1 MAASTD
7 LRNSFS
13 ETGSSPSASRCAFIT
28 VRRYFVTVTPGT
40 ETGYWNAMKRPM
52 RARSS
57 GSASV
62 TSSPLKT
69 IWPSVTS
76 SDGCP
81 MIALASV
88 DLPDPFGPIRAW
100 ISPLPTERSTPFRIS
115 LSSALTCRLLISR
128 SDIGLREISKKG
140 GRSLAGLHHGQ
151 RGGAGRRDGQRVR
164 TARELDELGQRRAL
178 KRGDDPALHAH
189 PQELRGAGLGAG
201 ALVRT
206 GHPARGRRREALHR
220 RDRALELQHHLVH
233 S

>member
-1 MAASTD
+1 M
-7 LRNSFS
+7 
-13 ETGSSPSASRCAFIT
+13 T

-40 ETGYWNAMKRPM
+40 ATGYWNAMKSPM

-69 IWPSVTS
+69 IWPSVIS

-128 SDIGLREISKKG
+128 SDIGLRDFERGES
-140 GRSLAGLHHGQ
+140 SLTGLHHGQ
-151 RGGAGRRDGQRVR
+151 RGDAGLRDGQRVR
-164 TARELDELGQRRAL
+164 AARELDELGQRRAL
-178 KRGDDPALHAH
+178 KRRDDAALHAH
-189 PQELRGAGLGAG
+189 PQELRGARVGSG
-201 ALVRT
+201 ALVRA
-206 GHPARGRRREALHR
+206 GHTAWRRGGEALHR
-220 RDRALELQHHLVH
+220 RDLTLERQDHLVH
-233 S
+233 RDLLRRP